1 MCETRD
7 VLIFLIMLN
16 AGMNVDAIKQL
27 SDHSLVVRCIIR
39 GNAEQFL
46 TQVEIH
52 KRIEDII
59 AEILSGVC
67 SFKDMEC
74 QQTVMQSEVFINPMN
89 SNFYGPISLG
99 FICNVQKSVF
109 GGENDSCTLQRC
121 IT

>member
-16 AGMNVDAIKQL
+16 TGTNVDAIKQL
-27 SDHSLVVRCIIR
+27 SDHSLVVQCIIR

-67 SFKDMEC
+67 SFEDMEC
-74 QQTVMQSEVFINPMN
+74 QQTIVQSEVFINPMN
-89 SNFYGPISLG
+89 TNSYGPISLG

-109 GGENDSCTLQRC
+109 RR
-121 IT
+121 

>member
-67 SFKDMEC
+67 SFEDMEC
-74 QQTVMQSEVFINPMN
+74 QQTIVQSEVFINPMN
-89 SNFYGPISLG
+89 TNSYGPISLG

-109 GGENDSCTLQRC
+109 RR
-121 IT
+121 